1 MSDTVL
7 VTQSEF
13 AKAERI
19 FRAEPRLRVVAASDD
34 ESSLAQQVRTAR
46 CRAVIVGVQPYHQSL
61 YEALG
66 ECGGT
71 DGAIIARFGV
81 GHDSVDKT
89 MARQHRIVVTNTPGV
104 LDTSVAEHALWLIGS
119 LARHL
124 ASCHGT
130 LVSGGWQPRIG
141 VELRGQTLGILG
153 FGAIGRRVAKMARF
167 GFGMHVLAVG
177 RVSAQEIEQRAGT
190 NMATLQR
197 EFGLDEYTTDVTS
210 VLGRADI
217 LSIHLPAIE
226 STENFVNADRL
237 AMMQPGS
244 RLVNTARG
252 AVLDED
258 ALYDALAAGR
268 LAGAALDVYQQ
279 EPYQPQSPE
288 RDLRTLPNVV
298 LTPHIGSNTIEANN
312 AMAQAALDNVAHFLQ
327 GRFSDLTRVDDG
339 WTVDRV

>member
-13 AKAERI
+13 AKAERV
-19 FRAEPRLRVVAASDD
+19 FRAAPRLHVVPAPDD
-34 ESSLAQQVRTAR
+34 ESSLAHQVRTAR
-46 CRAVIVGVQPYHQSL
+46 CRAVIVGVRTYRQSL

-66 ECGGT
+66 ECGGA

-81 GHDSVDKT
+81 GYDSIDKT
-89 MARQHRIVVTNTPGV
+89 LARQHRIVVTNTPGV
-104 LDTSVAEHALWLIGS
+104 LDTSVAEHTLWLIGS

-124 ASCHGT
+124 ASCHGV

-141 VELRGQTLGILG
+141 VELHGQTLVILG

-167 GFGMHVLAVG
+167 GFGMRVLAVG
-177 RVSAQEIEQRAGT
+177 RASAQEVEQRAGT
-190 NMATLQR
+190 NMAALQR
-197 EFGLDEYTTDVTS
+197 AFGLDEYTTDVTS

-226 STENFVNADRL
+226 STADFVNADRL
-237 AMMQPGS
+237 AAMKSDS

-258 ALYDALAAGR
+258 ALYDALAAR
-268 LAGAALDVYQQ
+268 QLAGAALDVYKQ

-312 AMAQAALDNVAHFLQ
+312 AMARAAIENVTHFLH

-339 WTVDRV
+339 WTLDGK